1 MFKSTNPEYDFET
14 IKSENAF
21 RNADAKGCVV
31 VLPNPGELL
40 IDIDSEEG
48 ANTYVRNS
56 GKFEDHVAQII
67 DGKFV
72 KSQSG
77 GQWNYHYTIILN
89 RDVTPL
95 ERILFQ
101 LMLGSDRTRETLSY
115 IRLLNNDPHPTLFFE
130 KKPKGLLGTGEE
142 LQMQCDAKLEQLHAD
157 SQDPSLKAGS
167 KFAHEDIYYEPI
179 DTYTSVNGELRRNY
193 REGQ

>member
-1 MFKSTNPEYDFET
+1 MSNPDYDFQT
-14 IKSENAF
+14 IKSEKAF
-21 RNADAKGCVV
+21 RDADAKGCIV

-48 ANTYVRNS
+48 ANTYARNI
-56 GKFEDHVAQII
+56 GKFEDHIAQII
-67 DGKFV
+67 AGSYM

-77 GQWNYHYTIILN
+77 GEWNYHYTIILN

-115 IRLLNNDPHPTLFFE
+115 IRLLNNDPNPTLFFE
-130 KKPKGLLGTGEE
+130 KKPKQLTAGEAHDE
-142 LQMQCDAKLEQLHAD
+142 ALEKLHEE
-157 SQDPSLKAGS
+157 SQEVNAFGEP
-167 KFAHEDIYYEPI
+167 FPYEYIY
-179 DTYTSVNGELRRNY
+179 TYTKE
-193 REGQ
+193 